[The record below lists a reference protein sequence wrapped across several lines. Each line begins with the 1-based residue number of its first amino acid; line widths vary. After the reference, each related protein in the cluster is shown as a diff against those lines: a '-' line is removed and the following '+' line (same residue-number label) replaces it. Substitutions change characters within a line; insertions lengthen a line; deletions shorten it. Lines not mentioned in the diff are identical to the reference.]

1 MSEMARVGVLGLGKM
16 GSAFATNLLS
26 KRNEVHVYNRSK
38 DRLRGLIAKGAIAH
52 PSPIELGKSVDVV
65 ITSLP
70 DQDVVESMVMG
81 DSGALRGM
89 KKGALWIEM
98 STIDP
103 DASIR
108 EAEQAMRAGVD
119 RLDAP
124 VIGNPD
130 MAAKG
135 NLSLLVG
142 GDESVF
148 KKNRE
153 FLNQLGSTV
162 IYLGRAGSGH
172 KMKLIP
178 QPLSRNHQPSLLR
191 SLRTFAE
198 AGLRTP
204 SIRRR
209 FQQDTSQEL
218 FLRCQRTLDRKRR
231 LHSTLHR

>member
-38 DRLRGLIAKGAIAH
+38 DRLRGLIAKGAVAH

-70 DQDVVESMVMG
+70 DQDVVDSMVMG

-89 KKGALWIEM
+89 KRGDLWIEM

-108 EAEQAMRAGVD
+108 QAGQAKRAGVD
-119 RLDAP
+119 RVDAP

-135 NLSLLVG
+135 DLSLIMS
-142 GDESVF
+142 GDQNRF
-148 KKNRE
+148 AQNRE
-153 FLNQLGSTV
+153 FLKQLGSTV
-162 IYLGRAGSGH
+162 IYLGKTGSGN
-172 KMKLIP
+172 KMK
-178 QPLSRNHQPSLLR
+178 S
-191 SLRTFAE
+191 
-198 AGLRTP
+198 
-204 SIRRR
+204 
-209 FQQDTSQEL
+209 
-218 FLRCQRTLDRKRR
+218 
-231 LHSTLHR
+231 

>member
-1 MSEMARVGVLGLGKM
+1 MNVPPRGLAEMARVGILGLGKM

-38 DRLRGLIAKGAIAH
+38 DRLHGLIAKGAVAH

-70 DQDVVESMVMG
+70 DQDVVDSMVMG
-81 DSGALRGM
+81 DNGALRGM

-108 EAEQAMRAGVD
+108 EAEQAKRVGVD
-119 RLDAP
+119 RVDDP

-130 MAAKG
+130 MDEKG

-142 GDESVF
+142 GYDNVF
-148 KKNRE
+148 DKNRE
-153 FLNQLGSTV
+153 FLDQLGSTV
-162 IYLGRAGSGH
+162 IYL
-172 KMKLIP
+172 
-178 QPLSRNHQPSLLR
+178 
-191 SLRTFAE
+191 
-198 AGLRTP
+198 
-204 SIRRR
+204 
-209 FQQDTSQEL
+209 
-218 FLRCQRTLDRKRR
+218 
-231 LHSTLHR
+231 